1 MPSDGA
7 NRPDF
12 SDDAVFNQWFQENAW
27 GSPPQEW
34 PPERRER
41 VLDELY
47 RVRREIDRRTSAIT
61 NHKTDAALVGLGI
74 VAGVAGVAI
83 ALPVVAIAVPV
94 AWGIGIG
101 FTGVSVSIAGAARA
115 EINRDA
121 ADLLLQRSRDLT
133 QLQRSIIAAR

>member
-1 MPSDGA
+1 MG
-7 NRPDF
+7 RPPKD
-12 SDDAVFNQWFQENAW
+12 
-27 GSPPQEW
+27 W

-41 VLDELY
+41 VLEESY

-61 NHKTDAALVGLGI
+61 DNKTDTALVGLGI
-74 VAGVAGVAI
+74 VAGVAGAAI

-115 EINRDA
+115 EINRETTDQ
-121 ADLLLQRSRDLT
+121 LLQRSRDLT
-133 QLQRSIIAAR
+133 QLQRAIIAAR